1 MVQDLLVLDYEKA
14 FWDIFSGLNFMSSL
28 DKTGF
33 QEMKFL
39 DEMIDQVIIL
49 DKSKNVCCA
58 NNSALTRFGNDIE
71 GKNISLILRDANLL
85 ESIDQAIIDK
95 KTKIVYIDVLLLNYE
110 SFVTKSNFL
119 VVINFMI

>member
-1 MVQDLLVLDYEKA
+1 MVQDLVILDYEKT

-58 NNSALTRFGNDIE
+58 NNSALTRFW
-71 GKNISLILRDANLL
+71 
-85 ESIDQAIIDK
+85 
-95 KTKIVYIDVLLLNYE
+95 
-110 SFVTKSNFL
+110 
-119 VVINFMI
+119 